1 MEVNTQG
8 NGSRDKSR
16 VRALTDGLTAQF
28 IMENGSRIRCKGRVS
43 SHRKME
49 VFILG
54 Q

>member
-8 NGSRDKSR
+8 NGSREISQ
-16 VRALTDGLTAQF
+16 VRALTDGLMEQF
-28 IMENGSRIRCKGRVS
+28 IMVNGSRIRCKGRVS

-49 VFILG
+49 VFMLE